1 MKITTDMELKDIPE
15 EELAKY
21 ENQTPFFER
30 SEIVSVLGQYKI
42 ELKKIKGKDNKIIFI
57 QEKLYEIDILKK
69 QYEKEEN
76 KYKLTELY
84 NKSAVLQKLES
95 EL

>member
-1 MKITTDMELKDIPE
+1 MKITADMELKDIPE
-15 EELAKY
+15 EKLAEY
-21 ENQTPFFER
+21 ENKTPFFER
-30 SEIVSVLGQYKI
+30 SEIISVLDQYKI
-42 ELKKIKGKDNKIIFI
+42 ELKKIKGKDNKKIFI
-57 QEKLYEIDILKK
+57 QKKLYEIDILKK
-69 QYEKEEN
+69 HYEKEEN

>member
-42 ELKKIKGKDNKIIFI
+42 ELKKK
-57 QEKLYEIDILKK
+57 
-69 QYEKEEN
+69 
-76 KYKLTELY
+76 
-84 NKSAVLQKLES
+84 
-95 EL
+95 

>member
-1 MKITTDMELKDIPE
+1 MEITAKTELKDIPE
-15 EELAKY
+15 EEFAKY
-21 ENQTPFFER
+21 ENKTPFFER
-30 SEIVSVLGQYKI
+30 SEIISILDEYKI
-42 ELKKIKGKDNKIIFI
+42 KLKKIKGKDNKIIFI

>member
-1 MKITTDMELKDIPE
+1 MKITADMELKDIPE
-15 EELAKY
+15 EKLAEY
-21 ENQTPFFER
+21 ENKTPFFER
-30 SEIVSVLGQYKI
+30 SEIISVLDQYKI
-42 ELKKIKGKDNKIIFI
+42 ELKKIKGKDNKKIFI
-57 QEKLYEIDILKK
+57 QKKLYEIDILKK

-76 KYKLTELY
+76 KCKLTELY

>member
-1 MKITTDMELKDIPE
+1 MEITAKTELKDIPE

-21 ENQTPFFER
+21 ENKTPFFER
-30 SEIVSVLGQYKI
+30 SEIISILDEYKI
-42 ELKKIKGKDNKIIFI
+42 KLKKIKGKNNKIIFI
-57 QEKLYEIDILKK
+57 QEKICEINILRTH
-69 QYEKEEN
+69 YEKEEN
-76 KYKLTELY
+76 IRKLTELY

>member
-1 MKITTDMELKDIPE
+1 MKITADMELKDIPE
-15 EELAKY
+15 EKLAEY
-21 ENQTPFFER
+21 ENKTPFLES
-30 SEIVSVLGQYKI
+30 SESISGLGQYKI
-42 ELKKIKGKDNKIIFI
+42 KVKDNKKIFI

-69 QYEKEEN
+69 HYEKEEN

>member
-1 MKITTDMELKDIPE
+1 MKITADMELKDIPE

-21 ENQTPFFER
+21 ENKTPFFER
-30 SEIVSVLGQYKI
+30 SEIISILDRYKI
-42 ELKKIKGKDNKIIFI
+42 NLKKIKGKDNKIIFI
-57 QEKLYEIDILKK
+57 REKICEINILRTH
-69 QYEKEEN
+69 YEKEEN
-76 KYKLTELY
+76 IRKLTELY